1 MTAVPGILNFTYSH
15 NDGMAFGVGSD
26 AFRWVFVGITL
37 IVCAILVYLM
47 FRPDFK
53 SKLYYIT
60 VSFIVGGGIGN
71 LIDRVV
77 NGYVV
82 DFLEL
87 SFFPPIC
94 NIADY
99 CITAGTVM
107 LVIYILFYFDKK
119 PKAEAVET
127 AETERK

>member
-37 IVCAILVYLM
+37 VVCAILVYLM

-77 NGYVV
+77 NGYVI

-127 AETERK
+127 AETESK